1 MLRNPTTLPSSDIL
15 IEDPVLDPYFI
26 TNSVS
31 SGGYTVYERVTRGDK
46 DTDYLRTVCYPS
58 TFNFALKVIAKEKL
72 SRGANTHYRSIKEYV
87 ETWET
92 ITKSIENATLIEL

>member
-1 MLRNPTTLPSSDIL
+1 MLRNPDTIPAGDTV
-15 IEDPVLDPYFI
+15 IEDPIMEPFFI
-26 TNSVS
+26 THSS
-31 SGGYTVYERVTRGDK
+31 SGGYTVYERVVRGDRDK
-46 DTDYLRTVCYPS
+46 DYLRTVCYPS

-72 SRGANTHYRSIKEYV
+72 SRGANTHYKSLKEYV

>member
-15 IEDPVLDPYFI
+15 IEDLVLDPYFI

-72 SRGANTHYRSIKEYV
+72 SRGANTHYKSLKEYV

>member
-1 MLRNPTTLPSSDIL
+1 MLRNPNTIPAGDIL

-26 TNSVS
+26 TNSIS
-31 SGGYTVYERVTRGDK
+31 SGGYTVYERVVRGDRDK
-46 DTDYLRTVCYPS
+46 DYLRTVCYPS

-72 SRGANTHYRSIKEYV
+72 SRGANTHYKSLKEYV